1 MESFETDKLMAIIYT
16 SRNLSGSY
24 SGYTNGAWGSL
35 MNTYAVR
42 FTPGAGGQGGGANEG
57 STFYF
62 SATVNFPWPGI
73 YTVKA
78 AADDSGSLS
87 VAGVGCTVSG
97 FNSEGTTSFYSTA
110 GSKSISGSVYN
121 SFSGPSYATNPYG
134 IAFTINAPDNPPPPT
149 ASISI
154 NKSSII
160 AGQDSAVITWSAGG
174 FVSSVTVTSQGSVG
188 TSGSATVSP
197 SSSTTYTIT
206 ATGSG
211 GTATA
216 SVTLTVYQPVVTTIT
231 VSPTS
236 IVNGSNA
243 TLSWSV
249 SGSASS
255 ASIDQGIGAVLFN
268 SSQTIS
274 PTSSTT
280 YTLSASGNG
289 GSDSDSATITVY
301 QRPELSVTFPGTYD
315 YGINR
320 QMSVTTRYASSA
332 VTVQLTYLYF
342 GGTTDTAT
350 INLTPNE
357 SSESGVAVEQ
367 GLTPAI
373 PWNNF
378 GPESIDILV
387 TATGLGGTVTRLQT
401 ETVNIDRLPDNI
413 NIPDRLEL
421 APSTDPVTSPDD
433 DTVLSDPIFI
443 EDIDIPVEIRASQPI
458 QVRFDDDDPDIES
471 NWNSLR
477 QIN

>member
-1 MESFETDKLMAIIYT
+1 MAIIYT

-24 SGYTNGAWGSL
+24 SGYTNGSWGSL

-42 FTPGAGGQGGGANEG
+42 FTPGAGGQGGGAFEG
-57 STFYF
+57 TTFGF
-62 SATVNFPWPGI
+62 SGTVNFPWPGI

-78 AADDSGSLS
+78 AADDSGSLN
-87 VAGVGCTVSG
+87 VAGVGCSVSG
-97 FNSEGTTSFYSTA
+97 FSSEGTTSFYSTA
-110 GSKSISGSVYN
+110 GNKSISGTVYN

-160 AGQDSAVITWSAGG
+160 AGQDSAVISWSAGG

-206 ATGSG
+206 ATGAG
-211 GTATA
+211 GTATD
-216 SVTLTVYQPVVTTIT
+216 SVTLTVYQPVATTLT

-249 SGSASS
+249 SGDASS
-255 ASIDQGIGAVLFN
+255 ASIDQGIGPVLFN
-268 SSQTIS
+268 SSQIIS
-274 PTSSTT
+274 PTTTTT
-280 YTLSASGNG
+280 YTLSASGLG

-301 QRPELSVTFPGTYD
+301 QRPELAVTFPGTYD
-315 YGINR
+315 YGIDR
-320 QMSVTTRYASSA
+320 QMSVTSRYASSE
-332 VTVQLTYLYF
+332 VKVELTYLYF

-350 INLTPNE
+350 INLTPNA
-357 SSESGVAVEQ
+357 SSESGASTEQ

-401 ETVNIDRLPDNI
+401 ETVNIDRLPENI

-421 APSTDPVTSPDD
+421 APSTDPVVSPDE
-433 DTVLSDPIFI
+433 DTVLSDPLLVD
-443 EDIDIPVEIRASQPI
+443 DIDIPVEIKASRPI
-458 QVRFDDDDPDIES
+458 QVRFDDTDPDIES
-471 NWNSLR
+471 NWNNLRSLY
-477 QIN
+477 